1 MGCLCLFIFRIK
13 INDKKYTV
21 TNDILR
27 VNQDNNS
34 SEYLWPIDF
43 TELSSGVRMQYRLQS
58 SGISNNIAGTP
69 YMQNFLEAIRLDE
82 AHLKFTINNG
92 TSNEYYDQ
100 NFQARKLVLKL
111 SNYTSAL
118 RYSFSEYM
126 AFPFH
131 GYSVQLLVRTPLP
144 FWKIEYCLFLNQYP
158 YFYRMKAKNTPTV

>member
-118 RYSFSEYM
+118 WFLRKLQ
-126 AFPFH
+126 
-131 GYSVQLLVRTPLP
+131 VLCDT
-144 FWKIEYCLFLNQYP
+144 LFLNTWLFPSTGIQSNFLSAHPYP
-158 YFYRMKAKNTPTV
+158 FGR